1 MTRIARFFRR
11 LGAAG
16 LVSLALLIAVP
27 AQAQGDSP
35 VAASRF
41 GISVDGVQIG
51 VFSQLTSEAGAA
63 TGAGGRFITLAG
75 GRTQGIE
82 MAAWHELVILGDVA
96 AARKNAT
103 IVMYS
108 ASGRPVKT
116 YHLVNAWP
124 SKVSLDTTQGGQL
137 RTAVVMLMYE
147 TLRVQED

>member
-1 MTRIARFFRR
+1 MTRFARSFKR

-16 LVSLALLIAVP
+16 LVFVGLLLAVP
-27 AQAQGDSP
+27 VQAQNESP
-35 VAASRF
+35 IAASRF
-41 GISVDGVQIG
+41 GISIDGVQIG
-51 VFSQLTSEAGAA
+51 MFSQLTSEAGAA
-63 TGAGGRFITLAG
+63 TGAGGQFITLAG
-75 GRTQGIE
+75 GRTQGME

-108 ASGRPVKT
+108 AAGRPVRT

-124 SKVSLDTTQGGQL
+124 AKVTYGSPRRGQPG
-137 RTAVVMLMYE
+137 TAIVMLMYE

>member
-1 MTRIARFFRR
+1 MIEFTRSRRRVSIAGIVF
-11 LGAAG
+11 LG
-16 LVSLALLIAVP
+16 LLLAVP
-27 AQAQGDSP
+27 VHAQSDSP

-51 VFSQLTSEAGAA
+51 VFSQLTSEAA
-63 TGAGGRFITLAG
+63 TGAGPQFITLAG

-103 IVMYS
+103 IVMYNG
-108 ASGRPVKT
+108 SGRPVKT

-124 SKVSLDTTQGGQL
+124 AKMSLDGTRGGQL
-137 RTAVVMLMYE
+137 TTSTVMLIYE
-147 TLRVQED
+147 TLRVQQD

>member
-1 MTRIARFFRR
+1 MIRFARSGR
-11 LGAAG
+11 LTVAG
-16 LVSLALLIAVP
+16 IVFLGLFLANPVH
-27 AQAQGDSP
+27 AQRDSP

-51 VFSQLTSEAGAA
+51 VFSQLTSEAGS
-63 TGAGGRFITLAG
+63 GAGGVQVITLAG
-75 GRTQGIE
+75 GQTQGNE
-82 MAAWHELVILGDVA
+82 MAAWHELVLLGDVA

-103 IVMYS
+103 IVMYN

-124 SKVSLDTTQGGQL
+124 SKISIAGTRGGRLTTS
-137 RTAVVMLMYE
+137 TVMLIYE

>member
-1 MTRIARFFRR
+1 MTRFARSFRR

-16 LVSLALLIAVP
+16 LVSLGLLLAVP
-27 AQAQGDSP
+27 VHAQQDSP

-51 VFSQLTSEAGAA
+51 VFSQLTSEAGPA
-63 TGAGGRFITLAG
+63 TGAGGQFITLAG
-75 GRTQGIE
+75 GRTQGMA

-108 ASGRPVKT
+108 ASGRPVRT

-124 SKVSLDTTQGGQL
+124 SKVYLDSTQRGQL
-137 RTAVVMLMYE
+137 RTATVMLIYE
-147 TLRVQED
+147 SLRVQED